1 MSKKLSLLF
10 SSAITLAAVAAS
22 VGTSTA
28 PPHLSSIET
37 GVKAADMK
45 PERISHVMRGLD
57 RKGAP
62 KGVPAAH
69 AEAQGEMIFS
79 ETFPSYE
86 AFRAWTILDKNDD
99 LICWDWTADYGTPF
113 VYCYGTMFDD
123 YDLLTADD
131 WIISPDIAL
140 VKDHAYRIV
149 VTVGLCGYTEEKVEV
164 FVGKGKKA
172 EALTLPAI
180 ESTVVTEDMAYGAD
194 LTSSDIIIADDGE
207 YNVGVHMTSLPA
219 SHGLS
224 LHGVKVYDLGLR
236 DPDAFEP
243 QRIYLEQFE
252 SKAAFEAFTLQNL
265 NGDSGVWGYNS
276 TKKCARYTY
285 SSKNDAD
292 DWLITPDLGLQVGRD
307 YKLVFKTETS
317 TEPERIEVFGGHSPM
332 VTDLSSQVLAS
343 TDLAKK
349 TTLTHEATFKLTA
362 NGPFHL
368 GFHAISDAD
377 RHFLDLDD
385 IEIWDMGP
393 NGDEPVTPDPPAP
406 EGLDIPYDADMRD
419 ASVFAQYQ
427 VIDANGDGRSWIY
440 DIIFNSTL
448 YNFSKTEAADDWL
461 VSPYLKLEEGKAYKL
476 LVEIKSRGI
485 EYPEQFEA
493 WIGTGKTVEDF
504 TIPAIP
510 ATTVVMDKAEPS
522 VTYTSG
528 RIQVPETGVYTA
540 GIHVISDANMSDLE
554 IYRIKVEEV
563 FLDAPEAVSN
573 LVAVADETGELTAT
587 LSFTAP
593 LKNIGG
599 DDLDGNLTKI
609 EILRD
614 GKIIKTLEDVVPGSE
629 QSVIDKDTEIIN
641 GINQYTVIPYVGD
654 HDGTVAQVN
663 LFIGTDIPMKVTGL
677 KGEDLGDQIKFSWQ
691 EVPNIGQNGGVV
703 YPAGVEYKIY
713 AAFPEFFM
721 GYVVN
726 IEYHELATVTG
737 TGEAIV
743 DYEELSLGEH
753 ETIYFGVSSSTKA
766 GEASATHT
774 TMLKGKP
781 MGLPYEESFTGNMIH
796 KYLSYDTDCTD
807 EDTGLYFQEV
817 SSDDDGASLC
827 FIAFQN
833 GGKYVAIFTGKIDL
847 TGAVEPTLSFDAL
860 NTAGH
865 NTLAVQAMLPDGS
878 TTELARFIPDDT
890 EFDNRT
896 ILLPDNVRAAR
907 WARITFAVEYPGY
920 VDEMSGNRLNLDNIR
935 LYDAYQSGIDAV
947 EAEASTQEFP
957 ADIYAP
963 DGRLLRRAATSAEG
977 LNRIVIINGRKF
989 IAR

>member
-1 MSKKLSLLF
+1 MSKKSSLLL
-10 SSAITLAAVAAS
+10 SSAIALAAVAAS
-22 VGTSTA
+22 VQTA
-28 PPHLSSIET
+28 DPPRLSPGDAGE
-37 GVKAADMK
+37 KASAIK
-45 PERISHVMRGLD
+45 PERINRIMRSLD
-57 RKGAP
+57 RKPGSTSAR
-62 KGVPAAH
+62 ASY
-69 AEAQGEMIFS
+69 AEAEGEIIFS

-99 LICWDWTADYGTPF
+99 LICWDWTADYGDPF

-123 YDLLTADD
+123 YDMLTADD
-131 WIISPDIAL
+131 WIISPDITFA
-140 VKDHAYRIV
+140 KDHAYRV
-149 VTVGLCGYTEEKVEV
+149 LVTVGLCGYTEEKVEV
-164 FVGKGKKA
+164 FVGKGKNVA
-172 EALTLPAI
+172 AMTLPAI
-180 ESTVVTEDMAYGAD
+180 ESTVVTDEMAYGAD
-194 LTSSDIIIADDGE
+194 LTSPDITIGE
-207 YNVGVHMTSLPA
+207 EGTYNVGVHMTSLPA
-219 SHGLS
+219 SNGLV
-224 LHGVKVYDLGLR
+224 LYGVTVYDLGLR

-252 SKAAFEAFTLQNL
+252 SKTAFDAFTLQNI
-265 NGDSGVWGYNS
+265 NGDTGFWSYNS

-285 SSKNDAD
+285 NSNNAAD
-292 DWLITPDLGLQVGRD
+292 DWIITPDLGLQVGRD

-317 TEPERIEVFGGHSPM
+317 SEPERIEVACGPSPM
-332 VTDLSSQVLAS
+332 VADLSTIVLGP
-343 TDLAKK
+343 TDIPKK

-377 RHFLDLDD
+377 KHFLDLDD

-393 NGDEPVTPDPPAP
+393 NGDKPGEPDPPIL
-406 EGLDIPYDADMRD
+406 EGLEIPYDADMRD
-419 ASVFAQYQ
+419 ASVFAQYT
-427 VIDANGDGRSWIY
+427 VIDANDDGRSWNY

-448 YNFSKTEAADDWL
+448 YNFSRTEAADDWL
-461 VSPYLKLEEGKAYKL
+461 VSPYLKLEEGNAYKL
-476 LVEIKSRGI
+476 TVEIKSRGI
-485 EYPEQFEA
+485 EYPEKFEA
-493 WIGTGKTVEDF
+493 WIGTGKTVADF

-510 ATTVVMDKAEPS
+510 ATTVVMDKDEPS
-522 VTYTSG
+522 VIYTSG
-528 RIQVPETGVYTA
+528 RIQVPETGIYTA

-563 FLDAPEAVSN
+563 YLDAPEAVSG
-573 LVAVADETGELTAT
+573 LMAVADETGELKAT
-587 LSFTAP
+587 LSFNAP
-593 LKNIGG
+593 VKNIGG
-599 DDLDGNLTKI
+599 DRIDGNLSKI
-609 EILRD
+609 EIFRNDNL
-614 GKIIKTLEDVVPGSE
+614 IETLEDVVPGSG
-629 QSVIDKDTEIIN
+629 QTVIDNDSEIIN

-663 LFIGTDIPMKVTGL
+663 LFIGTDIPMKVTGF

-726 IEYHELATVTG
+726 IEYQLLTTVTG
-737 TGEAIV
+737 AGETIV

-753 ETIYFGVSSSTKA
+753 ETIYFGIASSTKA

-774 TMLKGKP
+774 TMLKGMP
-781 MGLPYEESFTGNMIH
+781 LSMPYEESFTDNKIH
-796 KYLSYDTDCTD
+796 NYLAYDTDCTD

-847 TGAVEPTLSFDAL
+847 TEAVEPTLSFDAL
-860 NTAGH
+860 NTVGH
-865 NTLAVQAMLPDGS
+865 NTLVVQAMLPDDT
-878 TTELARFIPDDT
+878 TTELARFIPDDV

-896 ILLPDNVRAAR
+896 ILLPDQVRSAR
-907 WARITFAVEYPGY
+907 WARIVFAVEYPGY
-920 VDEMSGNRLNLDNIR
+920 VNEMSGNRLNIDNIR
-935 LYDAYQSGIDAV
+935 LYDAYQSGVDAV
-947 EAEASTQEFP
+947 DAESSPQDFP

-963 DGRLLRRAATSAEG
+963 DGRLLRRGATSTEG
-977 LNRIVIINGRKF
+977 LDGIVIINGRK
-989 IAR
+989 ILAR